1 MWRSRQPLLLT
12 VILSDVTVTLR
23 WKLRTIRFV
32 AALLPWAAT
41 CSSLTQADA
50 QKLQNFHLDMREID
64 PILLLTLLHSVGRF
78 TPHSVQAF
86 LGMRWC
92 GTC

>member
-64 PILLLTLLHSVGRF
+64 LHSVGGF